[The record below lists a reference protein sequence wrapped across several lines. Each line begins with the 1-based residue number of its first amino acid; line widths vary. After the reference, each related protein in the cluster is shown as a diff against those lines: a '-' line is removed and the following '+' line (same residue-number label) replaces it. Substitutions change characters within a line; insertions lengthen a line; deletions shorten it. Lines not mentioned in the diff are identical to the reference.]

1 MTNNSSYTVPTEET
15 SPACLVY
22 IIRPLTN
29 HVALVTAVINAILSF
44 VAMAGNGVILATIWR
59 SASLRTP
66 SYILLGGLAFTDF
79 CTGLITQSSYVVFRV
94 ASMTNYMRLFCVARS
109 IALNSGLFFTSVTTA
124 NIAFMAI
131 ERWIHMN
138 RRSLLTKRRVI
149 VIDSVILVFL
159 LALVPGNHV
168 NMRITWI
175 TALCLA
181 LLSISVTSVTYFK
194 LFQLINRHRHQVK
207 MSELSHNFTPP
218 PVNAARYKK
227 SVFTILYIL
236 VVFLLTNLPY
246 VCCAAVV
253 YASGDVRERTLTA
266 LDVCTTIL
274 FASSSVNP
282 LLYYWRMRDIREGV
296 KCTLNAIWRR

>member
-29 HVALVTAVINAILSF
+29 HVALVTTVINAILSF
-44 VAMAGNGVILATIWR
+44 VAMAGNALILATIWR

-94 ASMTNYMRLFCVARS
+94 ASMTNNMRLFCVARS
-109 IALNSGLFFTSVTTA
+109 ICLNSGLFFTSVTTA

-131 ERWIHMN
+131 ERWMHMN
-138 RRSLLTKRRVI
+138 RHSLLTKRRVI

-159 LALVPGNHV
+159 LALVVGNHF

-175 TALCLA
+175 TTLSLA
-181 LLSISVTSVTYFK
+181 LLSISVTSITYFK
-194 LFQLINRHRHQVK
+194 LFN
-207 MSELSHNFTPP
+207 
-218 PVNAARYKK
+218 
-227 SVFTILYIL
+227 
-236 VVFLLTNLPY
+236 
-246 VCCAAVV
+246 
-253 YASGDVRERTLTA
+253 
-266 LDVCTTIL
+266 
-274 FASSSVNP
+274 
-282 LLYYWRMRDIREGV
+282 
-296 KCTLNAIWRR
+296 